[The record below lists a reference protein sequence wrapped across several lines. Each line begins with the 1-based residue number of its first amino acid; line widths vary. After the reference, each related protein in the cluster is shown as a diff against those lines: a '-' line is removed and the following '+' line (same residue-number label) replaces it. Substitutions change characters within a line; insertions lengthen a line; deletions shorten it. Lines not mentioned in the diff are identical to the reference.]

1 MIFSCSIN
9 LPAKFMEFWFL
20 KAKYFSYCI
29 NGTHKNST
37 FSVSFL
43 PVVVSSGCFQH
54 AGCFQILVIRKRSVM
69 NIVEHLSLWY
79 GRTSFRYIP
88 RRGMA
93 GFWCRSVS
101 WIRTGILGGIECFHW
116 LGGGVCCV
124 TSYGRLPVI
133 QAMADVLWPWLWQTS
148 WESDC
153 FWRVQ
158 VKGAGIPSLPWAG
171 LWTGMKMCLWQGE

>member
-1 MIFSCSIN
+1 
-9 LPAKFMEFWFL
+9 MEFWFL
-20 KAKYFSYCI
+20 KAKHFSYCI

-101 WIRTGILGGIECFHW
+101 WIRTGILGGKECFHW
-116 LGGGVCCV
+116 LGGGSAVSLVMEGFLSSRLWQMSCDPG
-124 TSYGRLPVI
+124 YGRP
-133 QAMADVLWPWLWQTS
+133 PESQTVS
-148 WESDC
+148 EGCRLRGLESQVC
-153 FWRVQ
+153 SGQGCGLEWRCVSGR
-158 VKGAGIPSLPWAG
+158 VNRSNTGLCRGPS
-171 LWTGMKMCLWQGE
+171 